1 MIPIQFKLACSPWP
15 VNCRMLGL
23 LKLNEVMRTKY
34 QEESSRDRLSSN
46 RDRHW
51 QRGWTVVQIC
61 ACLDSTVT
69 PTLRSSQGD
78 RHEVWRLLNPALSA
92 KCVLSLASTTNK
104 PGLAPNYLYYLLILF
119 TTKTHYH
126 RSGRANSFLY

>member
-23 LKLNEVMRTKY
+23 LKLNEDEISGGIQQR
-34 QEESSRDRLSSN
+34 SSVIQQRSSLAPWL
-46 RDRHW
+46 DC
-51 QRGWTVVQIC
+51 C

-69 PTLRSSQGD
+69 PTLCSSQGD

-126 RSGRANSFLY
+126 RSVRANSFLY